1 MDDDDAWFALL
12 MVGWAVIW
20 FVAGFIVGKVL

>member
-1 MDDDDAWFALL
+1 MNDSDACFGWL
-12 MVGWAVIW
+12 MVGWAVMW